1 VNLYKIKFDST
12 LISNL
17 LKYRAFS
24 NNDKMM
30 FSFSI
35 IKKSAHSRARLGRIA
50 TPHGTINTPAFIFCA
65 TNAAIKGVPID
76 HVKASGSQIILSN
89 TYHLMLQPGSDII
102 KAAGGLHKFLGW
114 DGPMFTD
121 SGGFQ
126 IFSLGH
132 GGVEAEI
139 KSSQQ
144 LNGKKA
150 LIKLTENGACFR
162 SHIDGRK
169 VTLTPEL
176 SIETQ
181 VALGADIIVSLDE
194 CTPYHVNKLYTATSM
209 EKSKRWATRSLNT
222 FMKIGDGRQALL
234 AVVQGGVYPDLRQ
247 ESAQFANNN
256 DFHGFAI
263 GGSLGK
269 TKSEMHKVVDVT
281 TQMLDKTRYV
291 HLLGIGGI
299 DDIFHGVECGIDT
312 FDCVTPTRIAR
323 HGAAIVKTRENP
335 GSSKPYICLENSRY
349 SRGFSPISV
358 ECECYTCQNFSRAYI
373 HHLIKARE
381 IVFGTLIS
389 IHNIMMMNRLMTDI
403 RNGLANDT
411 LDTVRQEWGS

>member
-1 VNLYKIKFDST
+1 
-12 LISNL
+12 
-17 LKYRAFS
+17 
-24 NNDKMM
+24 MM
-30 FSFSI
+30 FGFSI
-35 IKKSAHSRARLGRIA
+35 IQKSTRSRARLGCVA
-50 TPHGTINTPAFIFCA
+50 TPHGTIDTPAFIFCA
-65 TNAAIKGVPID
+65 TNAAIRGVPID
-76 HVKASGSQIILSN
+76 YVKAAGSQIILSN

-102 KAAGGLHKFLGW
+102 RAAGGLHKFIGW

-144 LNGKKA
+144 RSGKKA
-150 LIKLTENGACFR
+150 LINLTEDGAHFRFHINGR
-162 SHIDGRK
+162 G

-209 EKSKRWATRSLNT
+209 EKSKRWAVRSLDVFT
-222 FMKIGDGRQALL
+222 KLGDGKQALL

-247 ESAQFANNN
+247 ESAHFANSNN
-256 DFHGFAI
+256 FHGFAI

-269 TKSEMHKVVDVT
+269 TKSEMHRVVDIT
-281 TQMLDKTRYV
+281 TQMLDRTRYV

-299 DDIFHGVECGIDT
+299 DDIFHGVKCGIDT

-323 HGAAIVKTRENP
+323 HGAAIVKARENP
-335 GSSKPYICLENSRY
+335 GNPKQYICLENARY
-349 SRGFSPISV
+349 SSDFAPISTA
-358 ECECYTCQNFSRAYI
+358 CDCYTCQHFSRAYI
-373 HHLIKARE
+373 HHLIKSKE
-381 IVFGTLIS
+381 VVFGTLIS
-389 IHNIMMMNRLMTDI
+389 IHNMRTMNRLMEEIRVGITDD
-403 RNGLANDT
+403 A
-411 LDTVRQEWGS
+411 LDAVRDEWCS